1 MPETFDHGAEYDRTD
16 LSYAIAEHS
25 GLSPVQAMIVLQ
37 ALAAVLADA
46 LIQGGGRV
54 EVRDLGVFRLE
65 KRAPRKGVTPDGD
78 EWQKPY
84 ERQEIVFHASPGI
97 NETVTARTGIE
108 CYSA

>member
-1 MPETFDHGAEYDRTD
+1 MPEAIEHGAEYDRTD

-25 GLSPVQAMIVLQ
+25 GLSPVEAMLVLQ
-37 ALAAVLADA
+37 SLAAVLSDA

-65 KRAPRKGVTPDGD
+65 KRAPRSGMTPDG
-78 EWQKPY
+78 EQWSVP
-84 ERQEIVFHASPGI
+84 ERQEIVFHAAPAI
-97 NETVTARTGIE
+97 NSTVTARTGIE